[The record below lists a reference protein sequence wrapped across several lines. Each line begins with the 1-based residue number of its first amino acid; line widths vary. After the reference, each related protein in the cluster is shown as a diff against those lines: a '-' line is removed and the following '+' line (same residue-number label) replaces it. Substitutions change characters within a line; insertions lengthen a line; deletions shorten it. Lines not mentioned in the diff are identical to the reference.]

1 MTASKLTIRRRI
13 REIEVL
19 SPVCAP
25 NATHTPHDQEP
36 LQLVKHRSVENLRRI
51 VDFFRGIVAQDLRAW
66 LAIANEVVRVDDLRA
81 VRVEGGV
88 G

>member
-1 MTASKLTIRRRI
+1 
-13 REIEVL
+13 
-19 SPVCAP
+19 
-25 NATHTPHDQEP
+25 
-36 LQLVKHRSVENLRRI
+36 VKHRSVENLRRI